1 LQLGHEAHLGKL
13 LFLLWLQFCLL
24 LPKRFTLI
32 LPTRSRHT
40 SFPAVEA
47 RGGR

>member
-13 LFLLWLQFCLL
+13 RLLQFFLLLH
-24 LPKRFTLI
+24 KRFTLI

-40 SFPAVEA
+40 SLPTVEA
-47 RGGR
+47 RGGG